1 MIFGSLLLIFA
12 AIGLAVLGVVDG
24 SNALLIGSIGASLL
38 AAVGLVVGARQ
49 AAADAVGDV
58 PPVPAE
64 PAPAQRL
71 APVGV
76 GAPAAAGTVYP
87 SGSAGTAAQ
96 PTGAGTA
103 AQPTG
108 AGTAA
113 QPTGAGTAGQPTTG
127 PAATGV
133 IPPGTVPTSGAPA
146 NAATAA
152 VGPTTA
158 VAAQPPVGTIP
169 AQAQP
174 DAFPSVAASGPP
186 PVDDLDA
193 DDDVDQYGTVG
204 GHREPAERAFPDGD
218 PIAVAADA
226 IGPDAI
232 GPDDIDRAD
241 IDRADIDPDHLGG
254 DDLGHGVLRSD
265 GGTPGDPPGEPAVE
279 PATRADRDRAAHL
292 DSEVVVIDGHP
303 RYHLADCLHLKAR
316 EGLESLPVAEAEELG
331 FTPCS
336 ACAPLRTLLAD

>member
-1 MIFGSLLLIFA
+1 VVIFGSLLLIFA

-24 SNALLIGSIGASLL
+24 SNALLIGSIAASLL

-64 PAPAQRL
+64 PAPVQRL

-96 PTGAGTA
+96 S
-103 AQPTG
+103 
-108 AGTAA
+108 
-113 QPTGAGTAGQPTTG
+113 TGAGTAGQPTTG

-133 IPPGTVPTSGAPA
+133 IPTGTVPTSGEPA
-146 NAATAA
+146 NGSTAA

-186 PVDDLDA
+186 PVDDLDELSA
-193 DDDVDQYGTVG
+193 DDNVDQYGTVR

-218 PIAVAADA
+218 PIAVAA
-226 IGPDAI
+226 DAI

-279 PATRADRDRAAHL
+279 PASRADRDRAAHL